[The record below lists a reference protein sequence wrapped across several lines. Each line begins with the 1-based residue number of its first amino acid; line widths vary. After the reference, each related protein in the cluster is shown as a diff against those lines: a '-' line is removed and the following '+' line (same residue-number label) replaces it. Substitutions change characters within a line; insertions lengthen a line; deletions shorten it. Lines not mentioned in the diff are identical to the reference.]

1 MDIQQRIDELMKQ
14 NNIDTYITLLRKIFK
29 CSVRDESKTD
39 VQWATN
45 QKSNFTN
52 MLKGKRPFTVEMI
65 LGLEHVLHTSMDSI
79 INDLKKY
86 LLRIDKERERNE
98 IFIIRYRMLRRSTY
112 LRIRVCSGR

>member
-52 MLKGKRPFTVEMI
+52 MLKGKRPFGTCFTHFYGQYNKRPT
-65 LGLEHVLHTSMDSI
+65 L
-79 INDLKKY
+79 
-86 LLRIDKERERNE
+86 
-98 IFIIRYRMLRRSTY
+98 
-112 LRIRVCSGR
+112 